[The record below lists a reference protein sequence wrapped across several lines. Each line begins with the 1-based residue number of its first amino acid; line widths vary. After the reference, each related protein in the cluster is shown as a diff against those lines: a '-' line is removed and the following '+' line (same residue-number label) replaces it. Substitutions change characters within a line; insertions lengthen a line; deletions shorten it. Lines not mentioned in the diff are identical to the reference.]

1 MSENLIQAE
10 KEFEIAA
17 LRAEI
22 DRLTKENTKFRISL
36 RELDPDYDPNQ
47 ICDVEAICQEQ
58 LEKLRAESAIRELST
73 DEAKRLEILH
83 RNLKLARGE
92 DLRVNWE
99 GHAKRM
105 SDTELEKIAKRPH
118 GNSAS

>member
-36 RELDPDYDPNQ
+36 RELDPDYDPNK

-105 SDTELEKIAKRPH
+105 SDTELEKIAKTQN